1 MPMHDP
7 LIAKLSAQI
16 ERLIAEHQALKAE
29 HQQLQQAAHT
39 WREERQLLIDKN
51 TLACNRIEAM
61 IARLKKWDGPH
72 E

>member
-39 WREERQLLIDKN
+39 WREERQLLIDK
-51 TLACNRIEAM
+51 TPSPA
-61 IARLKKWDGPH
+61 IASKP
-72 E
+72 